1 MSYCRLLLTPR
12 MTLLIVIGSLIYS
25 VGLNQFIVPVGLYN
39 GGFLGIAQL
48 IRHFMESWFGISFG
62 NTNIAGILYLF
73 AFSNKLLPDSRT
85 DTVSEDGILYFILNI
100 PLLAVSVKRFGKEF
114 LAKTIYCVCWYSLFL
129 TVVPIAD
136 HLLVDEHLTA
146 CVAGGVICGIG
157 AGMTLLSGGS
167 GGGEEI
173 LGLLLMQ
180 KHSNLSV
187 GKVSAMLNIFIFG
200 TCAVIFS
207 ISQAIYS
214 VLFTG
219 IVYYVLDKVHFQN
232 IMLTMLIITKKQG
245 LEKIIFEKVNRGVT
259 KWNAYGAYRNE
270 EREILMTVVSKSEF
284 LQLRRLLLAADPE
297 VFIIIEEN
305 VFVVGNFQKRV
316 NQ

>member
-62 NTNIAGILYLF
+62 NTNIA
-73 AFSNKLLPDSRT
+73 
-85 DTVSEDGILYFILNI
+85 GILYFILNI

-187 GKVSAMLNIFIFG
+187 GKVSAILNIFIFG

-232 IMLTMLIITKKQG
+232 IMLTLHSGTKKQ
-245 LEKIIFEKVNRGVT
+245 KIWLAVSLRTSLSSLAT
-259 KWNAYGAYRNE
+259 KLVRSW
-270 EREILMTVVSKSEF
+270 
-284 LQLRRLLLAADPE
+284 LLLVRNCNNIHNDSIKAQDFGSALFLYIYIN
-297 VFIIIEEN
+297 FIIN
-305 VFVVGNFQKRV
+305 VRIF
-316 NQ
+316 

>member
-1 MSYCRLLLTPR
+1 M
-12 MTLLIVIGSLIYS
+12 
-25 VGLNQFIVPVGLYN
+25 PVGLYN

-48 IRHFMESWFGISFG
+48 IRQFMESFFGISFG
-62 NTNIAGILYLF
+62 NTNIAG
-73 AFSNKLLPDSRT
+73 T
-85 DTVSEDGILYFILNI
+85 LYFILNI
-100 PLLAVSVKRFGKEF
+100 PLLMISLRRFGKEF

-129 TVVPIAD
+129 TFVPIAD
-136 HLLVDEHLTA
+136 HLIVDEHLTA
-146 CVAGGVICGIG
+146 CIAGGVICGIG

-187 GKVSAMLNIFIFG
+187 GKVSAVMNIFIFG
-200 TCAVIFS
+200 TCAIVFS

-219 IVYYVLDKVHFQN
+219 IVYYVLDKVHLQN
-232 IMLTMLIITKKQG
+232 IMLTMLIITKKHG
-245 LEKIIFEKVNRGVT
+245 LEKMIFEKVNRGVT
-259 KWNAYGAYRNE
+259 KWNAYGAYKNE

-284 LQLRRLLLAADPE
+284 LQLRRMLLAADPE
-297 VFIIIEEN
+297 IFIIIEEN
-305 VFVVGNFQKRV
+305 VYVVGNFEKRL
-316 NQ
+316 